1 VRIAVAVIL
10 FGVGLVH
17 LLPVVGVTGAKSL
30 DKLYG
35 IQISDANLLVLMR
48 HRAVLFGLIGAL
60 LIVAAFVPDIQL
72 AAIAVGLISLL
83 SFILIAQSTR
93 NYNAKIEQVVRIDIV
108 AWVFLAVA
116 LGLKLLT

>member
-10 FGVGLVH
+10 FGVGLIH

-30 DKLYG
+30 DKLYS
-35 IQISDANLLVLMR
+35 IQISDANLLILMR

-60 LIVAAFVPDIQL
+60 LIAAAFVPDIQL

-93 NYNAKIEQVVRIDIV
+93 NYNKKIGQVVRIDIV
-108 AWVFLAVA
+108 ALILLAVA
-116 LGLKLLT
+116 LGLKLSA

>member
-1 VRIAVAVIL
+1 VRIAVSVLL
-10 FGVGLVH
+10 FGVGLIH

-35 IQISDANLLVLMR
+35 TQISDTNLLVLMR

-60 LIVAAFVPDIQL
+60 LIAAAFVPDIQL
-72 AAIAVGLISLL
+72 AAIAVGFVSLL
-83 SFILIAQSTR
+83 SFIIIAQSTR

-108 AWVFLAVA
+108 ALIPLAIA
-116 LGLKLLT
+116 LGLKLLA

>member
-10 FGVGLVH
+10 FGVGLIH

-35 IQISDANLLVLMR
+35 TQISDANLLILMR

-60 LIVAAFVPDIQL
+60 LIAAAFVPDIQL
-72 AAIAVGLISLL
+72 AAIVGGSISLL
-83 SFILIAQSTR
+83 SFILIAQSTS
-93 NYNAKIEQVVRIDIV
+93 NYNKKIRQVVQIDIV
-108 AWVFLAVA
+108 ALILLAVA

>member
-1 VRIAVAVIL
+1 MRIAVAVIL
-10 FGVGLVH
+10 FGVGLIH

-35 IQISDANLLVLMR
+35 TQISDANLLILMR

-60 LIVAAFVPDIQL
+60 LIAAAFVPDIQL

-83 SFILIAQSTR
+83 SFMLIAQSTR
-93 NYNAKIEQVVRIDIV
+93 NYNAKIGQVVRIDIV
-108 AWVFLAVA
+108 ALVFLAIA
-116 LGLKLLT
+116 LGLKLFA

>member
-10 FGVGLVH
+10 FGVGLLH

-30 DKLYG
+30 DKLYD

-72 AAIAVGLISLL
+72 AAITVGLISLL

-93 NYNAKIEQVVRIDIV
+93 NYNAKIRQVVRIDIV
-108 AWVFLAVA
+108 ALIFLAIA
-116 LGLKLLT
+116 LGLKLLA

>member
-1 VRIAVAVIL
+1 MRIAVAVIL
-10 FGVGLVH
+10 FGVGLIH

-35 IQISDANLLVLMR
+35 TQISDANLLILMR

-60 LIVAAFVPDIQL
+60 LIAAAFVPDIQL

-93 NYNAKIEQVVRIDIV
+93 NYNAKIRQVVRIDII
-108 AWVFLAVA
+108 ALIFLAIA
-116 LGLKLLT
+116 LCLKPLT

>member
-10 FGVGLVH
+10 FGVGLIH

-35 IQISDANLLVLMR
+35 IQISDANLLILMR

-60 LIVAAFVPDIQL
+60 LIVAVFVPDIQL
-72 AAIAVGLISLL
+72 AAIVGGSISLL
-83 SFILIAQSTR
+83 SFILIAQSTS
-93 NYNAKIEQVVRIDIV
+93 NYNKKIRQVVQIDIV
-108 AWVFLAVA
+108 ALILLAVA

>member
-1 VRIAVAVIL
+1 MQIATAVIL
-10 FGVGLVH
+10 FGVGLIH

-35 IQISDANLLVLMR
+35 TQISDANLLVLMR

-93 NYNAKIEQVVRIDIV
+93 NYNAKIGQVVRIDIV
-108 AWVFLAVA
+108 ALILLAMA

>member
-10 FGVGLVH
+10 FGVGLIH

-35 IQISDANLLVLMR
+35 TQISDANLLILMR

-60 LIVAAFVPDIQL
+60 LIAAAFVPDIQL

-93 NYNAKIEQVVRIDIV
+93 NYNKKIGQVMRIDIV
-108 AWVFLAVA
+108 ALILLAVA
-116 LGLKLLT
+116 LGLELSA

>member
-1 VRIAVAVIL
+1 MRIAIAVIL
-10 FGVGLVH
+10 FGVGLIH

-35 IQISDANLLVLMR
+35 IQISDANLLILMR

-60 LIVAAFVPDIQL
+60 LILAAFVPDIQL

-93 NYNAKIEQVVRIDIV
+93 NYNKKIRQVTRIDII
-108 AWVFLAVA
+108 ALIFLAIA
-116 LGLKLLT
+116 LGLKLLA